1 MGGGGTKTRE
11 FVRRG
16 CNEESWWWE
25 RCGGGQVWNLGMW
38 GEGGKLFVCFAR

>member
-1 MGGGGTKTRE
+1 MGTKTGE
-11 FVRRG
+11 LVRRG

-25 RCGGGQVWNLGMW
+25 GGGGHVWNLGMW